1 MTTLLRAFEN
11 KTILIPHLQ
20 RDYVQGSD
28 ESIIGPFLDALLKSL
43 CSNDCKI
50 DLNYIYGYN
59 ETGCFV
65 PIDGQQRLTTLWLLH
80 LYIASKIGDKALN
93 EFTVKICYSSREF
106 ASDFCDSIKVNLHKV
121 LKQIDDESYQYLDE
135 AITDQS
141 WFISSWESSTTVKS
155 MLITLRYLHQKFN
168 FIDVN
173 KLWDRLKSESPIS
186 FSFLIMDGKNLD
198 DDIYIK
204 MNGRGRTLST
214 FENLKSWMDEQISRI
229 KATGLKA
236 EWHDQWGTNMDNKW
250 TDFFWHNRNTNQER
264 PEEIDDEQLCC
275 ICNLLIIYWNLN
287 KGSLNKHIDEL
298 HDEHDKPFFKDL
310 LVLLDLS
317 NEEIP
322 NERIIEKIFD
332 QLRDSNLFP
341 LVWIERLNLMEDG
354 FLEWVYNSMETLSE
368 KSKKINDLD
377 LFFGVDSGNVTSI
390 YDIAL
395 CKGSYNRTLPL
406 LYSII
411 VFGNYEISDIHAWM
425 RLMRNL
431 ILNTTIDRTNIIG
444 IFHNIDS
451 IGEKV
456 RGINIY
462 EYLSTI
468 EIDTDKEKEEW
479 KFNPNQVIEERM
491 KASPEFLELRE
502 LMEQM
507 ENSKFFRGRIRCMFN
522 LLNNNDEHDELN
534 KDNFDSYSYI
544 LTTLFGENGIEPQ
557 FNDKHILRRAL
568 MSFPP
573 HLFGKRNNGYCSF
586 CNDVNQ
592 WRDYLSGDD
601 ELIALRKVIQ
611 QLCMPSLLLCILPL
625 CREDFANILKVKIE
639 KYVEDLSSQYE
650 SILSNDSKEDKFYI
664 HFVRHP
670 KVWDY
675 MESKRIG
682 LNGNTYDIFLRR
694 SNSNN
699 SNVIELR
706 TYSLYLDYLDSTGCC
721 KMLEGW
727 RVFPYDKK
735 EGNCFCLHY
744 EVNDNSNKTQIA
756 IDVSHNRTKEDGY
769 TFNLFIRQDESN
781 ISKEKVRDNNLLYFK
796 QTRFGNLIDDFKLSS
811 QERRLQATIEYSR
824 EEIINTLAKL
834 MRIISPLAVI
844 KG

>member
-43 CSNDCKI
+43 CSNDCEI
-50 DLNYIYGYN
+50 DLNYIYGYE
-59 ETGCFV
+59 ETERFV

-106 ASDFCDSIKVNLHKV
+106 ASDFCDSIKDNLHEV
-121 LKQIDDESYQYLDE
+121 LNLIDKKSYQYLDE
-135 AITDQS
+135 AIIDQN

-155 MLITLRYLHQKFN
+155 MLITLRNLHQKFN

-173 KLWDRLKSESPIS
+173 KLWDRLKRESPIS

-250 TDFFWHNRNTNQER
+250 TDFFWQNRNKNQER

-298 HDEHDKPFFKDL
+298 RDEHDKLFFKDL

-322 NERIIEKIFD
+322 NENIIEKIFD

-341 LVWIERLNLMEDG
+341 LVWIERLKLMEDG
-354 FLEWVYNSMETLSE
+354 FLEWVYNSMETISE

-411 VFGNYEISDIHAWM
+411 VFGKYEISDIHAWM
-425 RLMRNL
+425 RLMRNF
-431 ILNTTIDRTNIIG
+431 ILNTTIDRKNIIG
-444 IFHNIDS
+444 IFHNIES

-456 RGINIY
+456 RGSNIY

-468 EIDTDKEKEEW
+468 EIDADKEKWE
-479 KFNPNQVIEERM
+479 FNHKQVIEERM

-522 LLNNNDEHDELN
+522 LLRGKDEQEDERDILN
-534 KDNFDSYSYI
+534 KDNFDKYSSI
-544 LTTLFGENGIEPQ
+544 LRILFGESGIASQ
-557 FNDKHILRRAL
+557 FNEQHILRRAL

-573 HLFGKRNNGYCSF
+573 HLFGKMDRGCWSF
-586 CNDVNQ
+586 CSDVNQ
-592 WRDYLSGDD
+592 WRDYLSGDE
-601 ELIALRKVIQ
+601 ELLSLRKVIQ
-611 QLCMPSLLLCILPL
+611 RLCIPSMPL
-625 CREDFANILKVKIE
+625 CREDFANILKVKIR
-639 KYVEDLSSQYE
+639 KYVDDLSSQYE
-650 SILSNDSKEDKFYI
+650 SILSNDSKEGKFYI
-664 HFVRHP
+664 HFIRHP
-670 KVWDY
+670 GVWEY
-675 MESKRIG
+675 MESKKIG
-682 LNGNTYDIFLRR
+682 FNGNTYDIFLRR

-706 TYSLYLDYLDSTGCC
+706 AYSLYLDYYQSIGRC
-721 KMLEGW
+721 KMLDGW
-727 RVFPYDKK
+727 IVFPYDKK
-735 EGNCFCLHY
+735 EGNCFCLQY
-744 EVNDNSNKTQIA
+744 EVKENLQKTQIA
-756 IDVSHNRTKEDGY
+756 IDISHNRTKEDGY
-769 TFNLFIRQDESN
+769 TFNLFIRQDETN
-781 ISKEKVRDNNLLYFK
+781 MSKEKVTENNILYFK
-796 QTRFGNLIDDFKLSS
+796 QTRFGNLIGDFKLSS
-811 QERRLQATIEYSR
+811 QDRRLQATIEYSR
-824 EEIINTLAKL
+824 EEIINTLDKL
-834 MRIISPLAVI
+834 MRIISLFAEI